1 MRPRRPRLAF
11 AARAPVLDGKDAD
24 EIWRSA
30 EPITAFRQFEPVED
44 GEPPMATEARVAYDD
59 RYFYVFVR
67 AFDPRPDSIRSYL
80 SRRDVRTPSDQLK
93 VMLDSYHDRRT
104 GYEFAVNPAGVKRDY
119 SMDNDG
125 NEDESWD
132 GVWDVATRID
142 EQGWTAEFRIP
153 FSQLRF
159 PPERSLTFGFGIWRD
174 IARTNVRVS
183 WPVYRR
189 TKPGL
194 SSQLGEVSGIE
205 NVAAPRRI
213 EVTPYAVQKDL
224 TLARAN
230 GTFGRMQ
237 QMTGGADLKYGL
249 TSNLTVDAT
258 INPDFGQV
266 ESDPSVLNLTAFEQ
280 FYQERRPFFM
290 EGQGIFRYD
299 LN

>member
-1 MRPRRPRLAF
+1 MPGAPSRLLMTTAISASAMRPVAML
-11 AARAPVLDGKDAD
+11 
-24 EIWRSA
+24 SA
-30 EPITAFRQFEPVED
+30 
-44 GEPPMATEARVAYDD
+44 MASK
-59 RYFYVFVR
+59 
-67 AFDPRPDSIRSYL
+67 FDPRPDSIRSYL

-230 GTFGRMQ
+230 GTFMP
-237 QMTGGADLKYGL
+237 ASAF
-249 TSNLTVDAT
+249 SNAKLVISVPAT
-258 INPDFGQV
+258 PAIFSLAARCV
-266 ESDPSVLNLTAFEQ
+266 TIAYSSWSPS
-280 FYQERRPFFM
+280 
-290 EGQGIFRYD
+290 
-299 LN
+299 